1 MLFPLNVFI
10 QDCSHYK
17 CAKLGKEKEKED
29 SISAG
34 VRFIRLVRAFNA
46 MVWSKFD
53 ICIGN
58 KSKLV

>member
-17 CAKLGKEKEKED
+17 CAKLGKEKKED
-29 SISAG
+29 YLSWSS
-34 VRFIRLVRAFNA
+34 VHQVSKNA

-53 ICIGN
+53 VCIGN